1 MLGKKP
7 SNKEEWNLYL
17 FKYNFIPRILNLFLC
32 LKDIKEKARNM
43 TSIIPGFWESVEG
56 EPF

>member
-43 TSIIPGFWESVEG
+43 TSIIQTHSLTIHHLN
-56 EPF
+56 